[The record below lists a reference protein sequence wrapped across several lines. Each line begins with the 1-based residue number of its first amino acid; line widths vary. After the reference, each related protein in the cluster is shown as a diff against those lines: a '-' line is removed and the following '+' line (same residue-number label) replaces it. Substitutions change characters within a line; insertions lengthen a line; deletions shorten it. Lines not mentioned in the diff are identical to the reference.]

1 MARTSPR
8 RRADGGARQLP
19 RFVSSWLALLGLLL
33 ACAGAARAHD
43 LPVNT
48 MVNAFVRVHGGEA
61 DLVARVPMD
70 LLRGVPFPT
79 VDGRYDLA
87 QSGPFEELARTLL
100 ADAFVLAEN
109 NARLAPVRSE
119 GRIVPASDRS
129 FDRFDHALG
138 AARAGPRPEASVPY
152 DTGYLDVHF
161 VYPVKSTGSRFE
173 IQSQVTVDVGVLAP
187 LTVRYVRGDEEGR
200 AMIIPAGADPVDLDP
215 AWYRA
220 AGGFVRL
227 GIEHILSG
235 TDHLLFLLCL
245 VVPVRRLRAI
255 VPLITAFT
263 VAHSVTLIASALGF
277 APRGPW
283 FPPLVE
289 AAIAASIV
297 YTALE
302 NIVTASMGRREL
314 ITCLFGLVH
323 GFGFSNAL
331 GDSLQFAGQ
340 HLLVSL
346 LAFNVGIEIGQ
357 LGVLCVMLP
366 LFALLRRR
374 MSPRRLVVVL
384 SSMGGLL
391 GAVWLVERWQVLWKV
406 DLACSGPSCL
416 GHAAPWLV
424 ASVAVLALV
433 VMLSA
438 YRKHRTSKISR
449 RAQ

>member
-1 MARTSPR
+1 MA
-8 RRADGGARQLP
+8 
-19 RFVSSWLALLGLLL
+19 SWLALLGLLL
-33 ACAGAARAHD
+33 ACSVARAHD

-48 MVNAFVRVHGGEA
+48 MVNAFVRVQGGEA

-87 QSGPFEELARTLL
+87 QSAPFEELARTLL

-109 NARLAPVRSE
+109 NVRLAPLRSRA
-119 GRIVPASDRS
+119 RIVAASDRS
-129 FDRFDHALG
+129 FDRFDHAL
-138 AARAGPRPEASVPY
+138 AAVRAGPRAAAPVPY

-161 VYPVKSTGSRFE
+161 VYPIRSNGSRFE
-173 IQSQVTVDVGVLAP
+173 IQSQVAVDVGVLAP

-200 AMIIPAGADPVDLDP
+200 AMIIAGGADPVDLDP

-220 AGGFVRL
+220 AGGFVVL
-227 GIEHILSG
+227 GIEHILTG

-245 VVPVRRLRAI
+245 VLPVRRLRAV

-302 NIVTASMGRREL
+302 NVVTTSMGRREL

-346 LAFNVGIEIGQ
+346 LSFNVGIEIGQ
-357 LGVLCVMLP
+357 LAVLCVMLP
-366 LFALLRRR
+366 LFALLRRWL
-374 MSPRRLVVVL
+374 SPRRLVVVL
-384 SSMGGLL
+384 SSVGGVF
-391 GAVWLVERWQVLWKV
+391 GAIWLVERWQVLWQV
-406 DLACSGPSCL
+406 DLACSGPGCL

-424 ASVAVLALV
+424 ASVALLALV
-433 VMLSA
+433 PMFAA
-438 YRKHRTSKISR
+438 YRKHRTGKVSQGSG
-449 RAQ
+449 